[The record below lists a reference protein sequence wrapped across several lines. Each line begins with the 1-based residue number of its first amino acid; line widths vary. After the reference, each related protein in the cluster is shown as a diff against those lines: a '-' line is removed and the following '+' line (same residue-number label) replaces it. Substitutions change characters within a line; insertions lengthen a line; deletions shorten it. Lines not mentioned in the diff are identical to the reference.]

1 MVELEAD
8 LGPNGNTTSTM
19 HCSRRE
25 WTGDKPDN
33 GHKTERDGML
43 FVKPLHL
50 TLEEDRL
57 SEVTNQSAGHSAYR
71 PVMTF
76 IRSISRPLNIRGT
89 VYSKQ
94 PYIIDCL
101 L

>member
-8 LGPNGNTTSTM
+8 LGPNGRTASKM

-33 GHKTERDGML
+33 GHKTELDGML
-43 FVKPLHL
+43 FAKPLHL
-50 TLEEDRL
+50 TFEEDRL
-57 SEVTNQSAGHSAYR
+57 SEVTNQSAGHSAYG

-76 IRSISRPLNIRGT
+76 IRNTSKPVNIRGT
-89 VYSKQ
+89 AYSKQ
-94 PYIIDCL
+94 P
-101 L
+101 